1 MAKANNKTVETEASV
16 ESFLAT
22 IKEDAKRKDCTT
34 IIDLIAK
41 ETKFEPKM
49 WGPSI
54 VGFGSYHYVY
64 ESGREGDA
72 PLVGLASRASS
83 ITFYI
88 GSDYAKQ
95 AELEAKLGKH
105 KKSGGCLHISKL
117 ADVDQKILFTIIK
130 NSIAQ
135 RKKEHRC

>member
-1 MAKANNKTVETEASV
+1 MAKANKTVETEASV
-16 ESFLAT
+16 DDFLAT
-22 IKEDAKRKDCTT
+22 IKDATKRKDCSA
-34 IIDLIAK
+34 IISLIAK
-41 ETKFEPKM
+41 ETKYEPKM

-64 ESGREGDA
+64 ETGREGDV

-105 KKSGGCLHISKL
+105 KKSGGCLHIGKL
-117 ADVDQKILFTIIK
+117 EDVDQKTLITIIK

-135 RKKEHRC
+135 RKKEHKC

>member
-1 MAKANNKTVETEASV
+1 MAKANNKTVETMVSV
-16 ESFLAT
+16 DDFLAT
-22 IKEDAKRKDCTT
+22 IKDEAKRKDCST
-34 IIDLIAK
+34 IITLIAK

-64 ESGREGDA
+64 DSGREGDA
-72 PLVGLASRASS
+72 PLVGLASRSSS

-105 KKSGGCLHISKL
+105 KKSGGCLHIAKL
-117 ADVDQKILFTIIK
+117 ADVDQKTLITIIK

-135 RKKEHRC
+135 RKKDHKC

>member
-22 IKEDAKRKDCTT
+22 IKDEAKRKDCAT
-34 IIDLIAK
+34 IIALIAK

-54 VGFGSYHYVY
+54 VGFGSYHYIY
-64 ESGREGDA
+64 DSGREGDA

-105 KKSGGCLHISKL
+105 KKSGGCLHIGKL
-117 ADVDQKILFTIIK
+117 ADVDQKTLITIIK

-135 RKKEHRC
+135 RKKEHKC

>member
-22 IKEDAKRKDCTT
+22 IKDEAKRKDCTT
-34 IIDLIAK
+34 IITLIAK

-64 ESGREGDA
+64 DSGREGDA

-88 GSDYAKQ
+88 GSDYAKIE
-95 AELEAKLGKH
+95 ELEAKLGKH

-117 ADVDQKILFTIIK
+117 ADVDQKTLLTIIK

-135 RKKEHRC
+135 RKKEHKC

>member
-1 MAKANNKTVETEASV
+1 MAKANNKTVETEDSV
-16 ESFLAT
+16 EDYLAT
-22 IKEDAKRKDCTT
+22 IKDEAKRKDCSA
-34 IIDLIAK
+34 IIAMIAK
-41 ETKFEPKM
+41 ETKFTPKM
-49 WGPSI
+49 WGTAI

-64 ESGREGDA
+64 DSGREGDS

-117 ADVDQKILFTIIK
+117 ADVDQKILLTIIK

-135 RKKEHRC
+135 RKKEHKC

>member
-1 MAKANNKTVETEASV
+1 MAKANKTVETEASV
-16 ESFLAT
+16 DDFLAT
-22 IKEDAKRKDCTT
+22 IKDATKRKDCGS
-34 IIDLIAK
+34 IIALIAQ
-41 ETKFEPKM
+41 ETKYEPKM

-105 KKSGGCLHISKL
+105 KKSGGCLHIAKL
-117 ADVDQKILFTIIK
+117 ADVDQKTLITIIK

-135 RKKEHRC
+135 RKKEHKC

>member
-1 MAKANNKTVETEASV
+1 MAKAKNKTVETEASV
-16 ESFLAT
+16 VGFLAT
-22 IKEDAKRKDCTT
+22 IKDETKRKDCIT

-64 ESGREGDA
+64 ESGREGDS

-83 ITFYI
+83 ITFYV

-105 KKSGGCLHISKL
+105 KKSGGCLHIVKL
-117 ADVDQKILFTIIK
+117 ADVDQKTLLTIIK

-135 RKKEHRC
+135 RKKEHKC

>member
-1 MAKANNKTVETEASV
+1 MAKANKTVETEASV
-16 ESFLAT
+16 DDFLAT
-22 IKEDAKRKDCTT
+22 IKDETKRKDCSS
-34 IIDLIAK
+34 IIALIAQ
-41 ETKFEPKM
+41 ETKYEPKM

-95 AELEAKLGKH
+95 EELEGKLGKH
-105 KKSGGCLHISKL
+105 KKSGGCLHIGKL
-117 ADVDQKILFTIIK
+117 ADVDQKTLLTIIK

-135 RKKEHRC
+135 RKKEHKC

>member
-1 MAKANNKTVETEASV
+1 MAKAKNKTVETEASV

-105 KKSGGCLHISKL
+105 KKSGGCLHITKL
-117 ADVDQKILFTIIK
+117 ADVDQKTLLTIIK

>member
-1 MAKANNKTVETEASV
+1 MAKANKTVETEASV
-16 ESFLAT
+16 DDFLAT
-22 IKEDAKRKDCTT
+22 IKDAAKRKDCSS
-34 IIDLIAK
+34 IISLIAQ
-41 ETKFEPKM
+41 ETKYEPKM

-105 KKSGGCLHISKL
+105 KKSGGCLHIGKL
-117 ADVDQKILFTIIK
+117 ADVDQKTLLTIIK

-135 RKKEHRC
+135 RKKEHKC

>member
-1 MAKANNKTVETEASV
+1 MAKANKTVETQASV
-16 ESFLAT
+16 ENFLAT
-22 IKEDAKRKDCTT
+22 IKDEAKRNDCST
-34 IIDLIAK
+34 IILLIAK

-54 VGFGSYHYVY
+54 VGFGSYHYAY

-95 AELEAKLGKH
+95 AELESKLGKH
-105 KKSGGCLHISKL
+105 KKSGGCLHIAKL
-117 ADVDQKILFTIIK
+117 ADVDQKTLLTIIK

-135 RKKEHRC
+135 RKKDHQC

>member
-1 MAKANNKTVETEASV
+1 MAKANKTVETEASV
-16 ESFLAT
+16 DDFLAT
-22 IKEDAKRKDCTT
+22 IKDATKRTDCST
-34 IIDLIAK
+34 IISLIAK

-117 ADVDQKILFTIIK
+117 ADVDQKILLTIVK

-135 RKKEHRC
+135 RKKEHKC

>member
-1 MAKANNKTVETEASV
+1 MAKANKTVETQASV
-16 ESFLAT
+16 ENFLAT
-22 IKEDAKRKDCTT
+22 IKDEAKRNDCST
-34 IIDLIAK
+34 IISLIAK

-54 VGFGSYHYVY
+54 VGFGSYHYAY

-95 AELEAKLGKH
+95 AELESKLGKH
-105 KKSGGCLHISKL
+105 KKSGGCLHIAKL
-117 ADVDQKILFTIIK
+117 ADVDQKTLLTIIK

-135 RKKEHRC
+135 RKKDHQC

>member
-1 MAKANNKTVETEASV
+1 MAKANKTVETEASV
-16 ESFLAT
+16 DDFLAT
-22 IKEDAKRKDCTT
+22 IKDTTKRKDCSS
-34 IIDLIAK
+34 IIALIAQ
-41 ETKFEPKM
+41 ETKYEPKM

-105 KKSGGCLHISKL
+105 KKSGGCLHIAKL
-117 ADVDQKILFTIIK
+117 ADVDQKTLITIIK

-135 RKKEHRC
+135 RKKEHKC

>member
-1 MAKANNKTVETEASV
+1 MAKAKNKTVETDASV
-16 ESFLAT
+16 ESFLTT
-22 IKEDAKRKDCTT
+22 IKDEAKRKDCST
-34 IIDLIAK
+34 IIALIAK

-88 GSDYAKQ
+88 GSDYDKQ

-105 KKSGGCLHISKL
+105 KKSGGCLHIAKL
-117 ADVDQKILFTIIK
+117 ADVDQKTLLTIIK

-135 RKKEHRC
+135 RKKEHKC